1 MHTTESNFLN
11 FVIEYIGEIKTE
23 FENTLPCL
31 SEAQM
36 ASNHEKKLR
45 SKISWHTPFQQFFK
59 LESTKRLCQI
69 KGIYWNIPW

>member
-1 MHTTESNFLN
+1 MNTSTTKEKILRKKFDLLSLKFWLSVVMHTTESNFLN

-45 SKISWHTPFQQFFK
+45 SKIS
-59 LESTKRLCQI
+59 
-69 KGIYWNIPW
+69 